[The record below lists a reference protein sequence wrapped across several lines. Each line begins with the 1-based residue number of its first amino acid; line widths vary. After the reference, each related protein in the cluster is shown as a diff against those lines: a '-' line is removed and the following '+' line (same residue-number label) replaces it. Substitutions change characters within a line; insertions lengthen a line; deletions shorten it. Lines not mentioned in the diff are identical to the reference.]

1 MSRNL
6 KLTKSLYSLEISN
19 KRVKNES
26 GACLP
31 ERVNFKDL
39 FSSSA
44 RATAG
49 FNAKHEISF
58 VSLLKTK
65 LKPEYSISSQRG
77 VNELERRAKI

>member
-1 MSRNL
+1 MSRNV

-19 KRVKNES
+19 KRVKNERCVCRTES
-26 GACLP
+26 IL
-31 ERVNFKDL
+31 RIFLVL
-39 FSSSA
+39 A

-49 FNAKHEISF
+49 FNAKHEIRFS
-58 VSLLKTK
+58 SLLKKK